1 MVTGMGLEPIPLA
14 YEASKLPL
22 LYPVIWRF
30 RADLNHDFWFCR
42 PAPYQFGYEIISF
55 LLTFYI
61 YYIIIIYKS
70 QNKFYRFY
78 Y

>member
-61 YYIIIIYKS
+61 YYIIII
-70 QNKFYRFY
+70 
-78 Y
+78 